1 MSVAQSLF
9 SSMIACWTKKAAF
22 IFYFMIWADFIEALP
37 FFLEAFLDG
46 IGLRTAIPFIIPPY
60 SMAALT
66 VMYCSF
72 FATWKA
78 CFNKE

>member
-1 MSVAQSLF
+1 
-9 SSMIACWTKKAAF
+9 
-22 IFYFMIWADFIEALP
+22 MIWAVLIVAVP
-37 FFLEAFLDG
+37 FFLEALLDS
-46 IGLRTAIPFIIPPY
+46 IGLRAAIPFIIPPY